1 MRVSSSSFSSA
12 EWQWEV
18 GRQGGR
24 WVVRS
29 LSSMN
34 LHSAIRQ
41 REVSD
46 YCQYPAPNTL
56 VSLGVPKRDSELN
69 QRELTEGENALP
81 ESKQN

>member
-1 MRVSSSSFSSA
+1 
-12 EWQWEV
+12 
-18 GRQGGR
+18 
-24 WVVRS
+24 
-29 LSSMN
+29 MN

-46 YCQYPAPNTL
+46 YCQYPAENTL